1 MTLAGSDAIA
11 FGLMVL
17 GALIIVDSP
26 YAKAPEGEFHPW
38 RIDLKIATEA
48 ELTLLPHVGPVIAE
62 RLHHAIETGVVWTP
76 DDLTK
81 VRGIGPLTQARS
93 RYLFKGA
100 EHDDAP
106 R

>member
-1 MTLAGSDAIA
+1 MKPAGSDAIA

-26 YAKAPEGEFHPW
+26 YTKAPEGEFHPW
-38 RIDLKIATEA
+38 RIDLKTATEV

-62 RLHHAIETGVVWTP
+62 RLHDAIETGVVLTP
-76 DDLTK
+76 DDLAK
-81 VRGIGPLTQARS
+81 VHGIGPMTQARS
-93 RYLFKGA
+93 RHLFKDA